1 MPNPINVIDHP
12 VCLDFLERRAAS
24 SWLEH
29 TPFAMWLISALRPR
43 VLVELGTLWGT
54 SYCAFCQAI
63 ASLGLPTRAFAVDT
77 WEGDLHTGA
86 YTHEVLDD
94 LRRHHDPRYAGFST
108 LVRMTFDEAQPLF
121 ADKEIDIIH
130 IDGYHAYEVV
140 RHDFETWLP
149 KLSDRGIILFHDVA
163 ERAADFGVWRLWD
176 ELRAQYR
183 SFTFLHE
190 HGLGVLAPGPGVPDE
205 VSALLDLRDPHIQPV
220 RTIFH
225 EMGRRLRLA
234 IELEVGL
241 IQRDAS
247 HRERDAHR
255 AERDRALLS
264 LGRAEER
271 LAGVQKDWAEFLS
284 SQSWRAF
291 HQLRLAA
298 SRIGPEGTRRRSAL
312 KRVARLVEAVGCE
325 GAIGFARRQ
334 VKQAIIG
341 TRNVGRAE

>member
-1 MPNPINVIDHP
+1 MPHPLNVIDHP
-12 VCLDFLERRAAS
+12 VCLAFLERRAVS

-29 TPFAMWLISALRPR
+29 APFAMWLTSALKPR
-43 VLVELGTLWGT
+43 VLVELGTYYGT

-63 ASLGLPTRAFAVDT
+63 DALGLSTRAFAVDT
-77 WEGDLHTGA
+77 WQGDPHNGW
-86 YTHEVLDD
+86 YSPDVLDD

-108 LVRMTFDEAQPLF
+108 LLRMTFDEARPRF
-121 ADKEIDIIH
+121 ADKEIDLIH
-130 IDGYHAYEVV
+130 IDGYHTYEVV

-163 ERAADFGVWRLWD
+163 ERAADFGVWRLWN

-190 HGLGVLAPGPGVPDE
+190 HGLGVLAPGPDVPDE
-205 VSALLDLRDPHIQPV
+205 VSALLELRDPDIQPV

-234 IELEVGL
+234 VELEAGL
-241 IQRDAS
+241 IQRDAAR
-247 HRERDAHR
+247 RERDAHR
-255 AERDRALLS
+255 AERDHALLS

-325 GAIGFARRQ
+325 GALGFARRQ
-334 VKQAIIG
+334 VRQAING
-341 TRNVGRAE
+341 TRPARRMK